1 MSIELLFYK
10 YIEIFFAI
18 IPQLLFI
25 AFVFLT
31 THLNS
36 KFFIFFISSFINIFC
51 CSAIMNDQYNFLYI
65 VLLNIIFMLVIIFYY
80 ILINTEEDVLSMDF
94 IHRTTIRYVIIIL
107 SFLVSFISISI
118 VFTAI
123 VHRKDQLP
131 VNKPSIVVLADKREK
146 IRSKNKNIMIEKKTI
161 NSDGITNLIYEK
173 RLTNK
178 GIESFKYFNVIMY
191 VYVIFLSVSYFIYKV

>member
-1 MSIELLFYK
+1 
-10 YIEIFFAI
+10 
-18 IPQLLFI
+18 
-25 AFVFLT
+25 
-31 THLNS
+31 
-36 KFFIFFISSFINIFC
+36 
-51 CSAIMNDQYNFLYI
+51 
-65 VLLNIIFMLVIIFYY
+65 MLVIIFYY